1 MAPAFCLLA
10 GAGLVSLI
18 RRLTGGRRR
27 RAYRLAGI
35 TLAGMMIVATVVN
48 VALPYKNFEDG
59 ENRRAVV
66 ELAGRAKAGDRW
78 IVYDGVEELTLSKGE
93 LLEHW
98 LQQMA
103 EVRYN
108 ILAKAPV
115 PVEWMPDE
123 ARIVYPSAGRTW
135 LVVHRSGCPGFDE
148 GRLDR
153 LKETLAGRQ
162 GAPRLQIDRLT
173 RGESIE
179 AYEYPSA
186 GPRGLAR

>member
-10 GAGLVSLI
+10 GVGLVALFRRI
-18 RRLTGGRRR
+18 RGGRRR
-27 RAYRLAGI
+27 RAYRLALA
-35 TLAGMMIVATVVN
+35 TLAGMMVVSTVVN
-48 VALPYKNFEDG
+48 VAFPYKNFEDG

-66 ELAGRAKAGDRW
+66 ELAVQATAGDRW
-78 IVYDGVEELTLSKGE
+78 IVYDGVEVLPNSKGM

-123 ARIVYPSAGRTW
+123 ARIEYPSTGRTW
-135 LVVHRSGCPGFDE
+135 LIVHRSGCPAFDE
-148 GRLDR
+148 SRLDR
-153 LKETLAGRQ
+153 LKETLAGRL
-162 GAPRLQIDRLT
+162 GVPRRQIDRLT

-186 GPRGLAR
+186 GPRGLVR